1 MAIFLESFCTLMFL
15 FPKAVVDENFKSI
28 ACRERHL
35 RSSCQFM
42 LFRNCYVCAGVSIAH
57 SRHVRSCCMQL
68 KFPGGAPAD
77 ALLARLWLGKA
88 GARCPNIAGQGKV
101 LGLCRFL
108 RKRSVRRVWGPLP
121 LRLLRFGKA
130 AGERCPD
137 RAGQGQVLGLCCF
150 LGQKLAIVARAL
162 GWPCCLRLPKLS
174 LGVGGRRACELHVA
188 QI

>member
-42 LFRNCYVCAGVSIAH
+42 LFRNCYLCAGVSIAH

-68 KFPGGAPAD
+68 KFPGGGPAD
-77 ALLARLWLGKA
+77 PLLARLWLGKA
-88 GARCPNIAGQGKV
+88 GARRPNIAGQGKV

-108 RKRSVRRVWGPLP
+108 RKRSVRRGGARCPFGCFGSARQQASAARTMP
-121 LRLLRFGKA
+121 GKA
-130 AGERCPD
+130 KFWDLA
-137 RAGQGQVLGLCCF
+137 VF
-150 LGQKLAIVARAL
+150 LAKS
-162 GWPCCLRLPKLS
+162 WP
-174 LGVGGRRACELHVA
+174 
-188 QI
+188 